1 MSLKSKSEI
10 CNLHSAISS
19 FVIVLLLL
27 AMPRTA
33 SAQLTAAKDG
43 PIVYGH
49 HHLNVSNLDEQKK
62 FWTLLGGTI
71 VKVGTS
77 PAEVVKFPNVLIFMT
92 SRAPSGGTKG
102 TSVNHIG
109 FGVPNIRAMVDK
121 VKAAGYPIVTR
132 AELPPTQEVKD
143 DLAYIA
149 DQQNNV
155 AFVMGPDETKVE
167 FLEVKGL
174 ATPIAMHHIHFA
186 SPQVDEMKAW
196 YVKVFGA
203 KPGMRGSFQA
213 ADLPGVNLTYSPA
226 PAGVVGTQGRAL
238 DHIGFEVKDLE
249 RFCTKLEGM
258 GIKLERPYTKVPA
271 LNISIAFIR
280 DPWGTYIELTDGLA
294 AVN

>member
-1 MSLKSKSEI
+1 MHL
-10 CNLHSAISS
+10 
-19 FVIVLLLL
+19 
-27 AMPRTA
+27 
-33 SAQLTAAKDG
+33 
-43 PIVYGH
+43 
-49 HHLNVSNLDEQKK
+49 HLNVSNLDEHKK

-77 PAEVVKFPNVLIFMT
+77 PAEIVKFPKVLIFMT

-109 FGVPNIRAMVDK
+109 FGVQNIRAMVDK

-132 AELPPTQEVKD
+132 AELPPAQEVTD

-149 DQQNNV
+149 NQQNNV

-167 FLEVKGL
+167 FIEVKGQ

-186 SPQVDEMKAW
+186 SPQVDEMRAW
-196 YVKVFGA
+196 YVKVFDA
-203 KPGMRGSFQA
+203 KPSMRGSFQA
-213 ADLPGVNLTYSPA
+213 ADLPGVNLSWSPA

-238 DHIGFEVKDLE
+238 DHVGFEVKDLE
-249 RFCTKLEGM
+249 SFCRKVEGM
-258 GIKLERPYTKVPA
+258 GTKLERPYTKVPA

-294 AVN
+294 QVP

>member
-1 MSLKSKSEI
+1 MSG
-10 CNLHSAISS
+10 
-19 FVIVLLLL
+19 
-27 AMPRTA
+27 TA

-71 VKVGTS
+71 VKVGAS
-77 PAEVVKFPNVLIFMT
+77 PAEIVKFPNVLIFMT
-92 SRAPSGGTKG
+92 SRAPTGGTKG

-109 FGVPNIRAMVDK
+109 FGVQNIRAMVDK

-132 AELPPTQEVKD
+132 AELPPAQEVKD

-155 AFVMGPDETKVE
+155 AFVMGPDDTKVE

-196 YVKVFGA
+196 YVKVFDA

-249 RFCTKLEGM
+249 GFCTKLEGM